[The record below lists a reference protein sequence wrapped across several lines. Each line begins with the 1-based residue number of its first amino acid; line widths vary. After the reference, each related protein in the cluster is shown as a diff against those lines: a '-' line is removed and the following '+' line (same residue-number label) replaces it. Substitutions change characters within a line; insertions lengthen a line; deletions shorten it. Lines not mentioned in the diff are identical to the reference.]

1 MKRRRILSCL
11 LAVIILLSLMTFT
24 VSAADTLKDIELPK
38 PVTPNYFVVNQDFAG
53 QGSDYITM
61 FAAFD
66 DSLVKLYTEYDVDSE
81 VFFKKYGI
89 ENEGYYDFFLNMQ
102 YDVNVNGNGW
112 QYIPV
117 WDEVDGYTGSYAE
130 GYDYTSVRTERFYD
144 FTLADLYQ
152 EEARELYKD
161 VIYSAEQDG
170 ATVYHIDLEKYSV
183 QIRCRYQMRY
193 IHNDEW
199 VIRNSEWSDIAVLG
213 KGSTQIIPTKPISYE
228 APVISNMKVVPPVE
242 HEKEAYVYFELD
254 TPDSVFSADLYY
266 EMNGETSLNELQAQI
281 SVNGGE
287 WVEVYVGNSHWPLDE
302 GDRQTSTTAAL
313 TSESHVQL
321 RVRYGGPLGYSPWSN
336 VLSVN
341 APAFDASAWAQ
352 TELARA
358 DELGLIPEILEGAD
372 LTADITR
379 AEFAAVAVKVYE
391 ALSGTPAI
399 PAVINPFTDTND
411 VEILKAY
418 NIGAVNGTSATTYS
432 PNDLLN
438 REQAAA
444 MLTRVFKK
452 VSIPNWTLATD
463 SQFALSFEKPA
474 LFADDIDISD
484 WAKESVYFMVAN
496 NIINGVG
503 DNKFAPKNVTTEEQ
517 AQGYANATREQ
528 ALIIAV
534 RMVENLK

>member
-1 MKRRRILSCL
+1 MKK
-11 LAVIILLSLMTFT
+11 LLSITLALTMCLSVMTFT
-24 VSAADTLKDIELPK
+24 AVAADTLKDVELPK
-38 PVTPNYFVVNQDFAG
+38 PATPNYFVVNQDFSG
-53 QGSDYITM
+53 THNDYITM
-61 FAAFD
+61 YAAFD

-81 VFFKKYGI
+81 AFFKKYGI
-89 ENEGYYDFFLNMQ
+89 ENEGYYDFFLDMQ

-112 QYIPV
+112 QYVPE

-193 IHNDEW
+193 IHNDDW

-213 KGSTQIIPTKPISYE
+213 KGSTQIIPVQPTSYE
-228 APVISNMKVVPPVE
+228 APVISNMKVVPPQE
-242 HEKEAYVYFELD
+242 YQNEAYVYFELD

-266 EMNGETSLNELQAQI
+266 EMNDESSLDELQAQI
-281 SVNGGE
+281 SVNGGD
-287 WVEVYVGNSHWPLDE
+287 WVEVYVANSHWPLYE

-321 RVRYGGPLGYSPWSN
+321 RVRYGGPLGYSDWSN

-341 APAFDASAWAQ
+341 APAFEASGWAQ
-352 TELARA
+352 AELSQA
-358 DELGLIPEILEGAD
+358 DALGLIPEILDGAD

-379 AEFAAVAVKVYE
+379 AEFAAVSVKVYE
-391 ALSGTPAI
+391 ALSGTPAL
-399 PAVINPFTDTND
+399 PAVANPFTDTAD
-411 VEILKAY
+411 PEILKAY

-438 REQAAA
+438 REQAAT
-444 MLTRVFKK
+444 MLTRVFKR
-452 VSIPNWTLATD
+452 VTLPGWTLATD
-463 SQFALSFEKPA
+463 SQFTLPYEKPTA
-474 LFADDIDISD
+474 FADDKDISD
-484 WAKESVYFMVAN
+484 WAKDSVYFMAAN

-503 DNKFAPKNVTTEEQ
+503 NNKFAPKNITTEEQ

-528 ALIIAV
+528 ALIIAM

>member
-1 MKRRRILSCL
+1 MKK
-11 LAVIILLSLMTFT
+11 LLSITLALTMCLSVMTFT
-24 VSAADTLKDIELPK
+24 AVAADTLKDVELPK
-38 PVTPNYFVVNQDFAG
+38 PATPNYFVVNQDFSG
-53 QGSDYITM
+53 THNDYITM
-61 FAAFD
+61 YAAFD

-81 VFFKKYGI
+81 AFFKKYGI
-89 ENEGYYDFFLNMQ
+89 ENEGYYDFFLDMQ

-112 QYIPV
+112 QYVPE

-193 IHNDEW
+193 IHNDDW

-213 KGSTQIIPTKPISYE
+213 KGSTQIIPVQPTSYE
-228 APVISNMKVVPPVE
+228 APVISNMKVVPPQE
-242 HEKEAYVYFELD
+242 YQNEAYVYFELD

-266 EMNGETSLNELQAQI
+266 EMNDESSLDELQAQI
-281 SVNGGE
+281 SVNGGD
-287 WVEVYVGNSHWPLDE
+287 WVEVYVANSHWPLYE

-321 RVRYGGPLGYSPWSN
+321 RVRYGGPLGYSDWSN

-341 APAFDASAWAQ
+341 APAFEASDWAQ
-352 TELARA
+352 GEIAKA
-358 DELGLIPEILEGAD
+358 EEMGLIPEILDGAD

-379 AEFAAVAVKVYE
+379 AEFAAVSVKVYE
-391 ALSGTPAI
+391 ALSGTPAL
-399 PAVINPFTDTND
+399 PAVANPFTDTAD
-411 VEILKAY
+411 PEILKAY

-438 REQAAA
+438 REQAAT
-444 MLTRVFKK
+444 MLTRVFKR
-452 VSIPNWTLATD
+452 VTLPGWTLATD
-463 SQFALSFEKPA
+463 ASFKLDYTKPA
-474 LFADDIDISD
+474 LFADDSDISD
-484 WAKESVYFMVAN
+484 WAKESVYFMAAN

-503 DNKFAPKNVTTEEQ
+503 NNKFAPKNITTEEQ

-528 ALIIAV
+528 ALIIAM

>member
-1 MKRRRILSCL
+1 MKK
-11 LAVIILLSLMTFT
+11 LLSITLALTMCLSVMTFT
-24 VSAADTLKDIELPK
+24 AVAADTLKDVELPK
-38 PVTPNYFVVNQDFAG
+38 PATPNYFVVNQDFSG
-53 QGSDYITM
+53 THNDYITM
-61 FAAFD
+61 YAAFD

-81 VFFKKYGI
+81 AFFKKYGI
-89 ENEGYYDFFLNMQ
+89 ENEGYYDFFLDMQ

-112 QYIPV
+112 QYVPE

-193 IHNDEW
+193 IHNDDW

-213 KGSTQIIPTKPISYE
+213 KGSTQIIPVQPTSYE
-228 APVISNMKVVPPVE
+228 APVISNMKVVPPQE
-242 HEKEAYVYFELD
+242 YQNEAYVYFELD

-266 EMNGETSLNELQAQI
+266 EMNDESSLDELQAQI
-281 SVNGGE
+281 SVNGGD
-287 WVEVYVGNSHWPLDE
+287 WVEVYVANSHWPLYE

-321 RVRYGGPLGYSPWSN
+321 RVRYGGPLGYSDWSN

-341 APAFDASAWAQ
+341 APAFEASDWAQ
-352 TELARA
+352 GEIAKA
-358 DELGLIPEILEGAD
+358 EEMGLIPEILDGAD

-379 AEFAAVAVKVYE
+379 AEFAAVSVKVYE
-391 ALSGTPAI
+391 ALSGTPAL
-399 PAVINPFTDTND
+399 PAVANPFTDTAD
-411 VEILKAY
+411 PEILKAY

-444 MLTRVFKK
+444 MLTRVFKR
-452 VSIPNWTLATD
+452 VTLPGWTLATD
-463 SQFALSFEKPA
+463 ANFKLDYTKPA
-474 LFADDIDISD
+474 LFADDADISD
-484 WAKESVYFMVAN
+484 WAKESVYFMAAN

-503 DNKFAPKNVTTEEQ
+503 NNKFAPKNITTEEQ

-528 ALIIAV
+528 ALIIAM

>member
-1 MKRRRILSCL
+1 MKKLLCSL
-11 LAVIILLSLMTFT
+11 LALTMCLSVMTFT
-24 VSAADTLKDIELPK
+24 AVAADTLKDVELPK
-38 PVTPNYFVVNQDFAG
+38 PVTPNYFVVNQDFSG
-53 QGSDYITM
+53 THNDYITM
-61 FAAFD
+61 YAAFD

-81 VFFKKYGI
+81 AFFEKYGI
-89 ENEGYYDFFLNMQ
+89 ENEGYYDFFLAMQ
-102 YDVNVNGNGW
+102 YDVNVNNNGW
-112 QYIPV
+112 QYIPE

-193 IHNDEW
+193 IHNDDW
-199 VIRNSEWSDIAVLG
+199 VIRNSEWADIAVLG
-213 KGSTQIIPTKPISYE
+213 KGSTQIIPVQPTSYE
-228 APVISNMKVVPPVE
+228 APVISNMKVVPPQE
-242 HEKEAYVYFELD
+242 YQNEAYVYFELD

-266 EMNGETSLNELQAQI
+266 EMNDESSLDELQAQI
-281 SVNGGE
+281 SVNGGD
-287 WVEVYVGNSHWPLDE
+287 WVEVYVANSHWPLYE

-321 RVRYGGPLGYSPWSN
+321 RVRYGGPLGYSDWSN

-341 APAFDASAWAQ
+341 APAFEASDWAQ
-352 TELARA
+352 GEIAKA
-358 DELGLIPEILEGAD
+358 EEMGLIPEILDGAD

-379 AEFAAVAVKVYE
+379 AEFAAVSEKVYE
-391 ALSGTPAI
+391 ALSGTPAL
-399 PAVINPFTDTND
+399 PAVANPFTDTAD
-411 VEILKAY
+411 PEILKAY

-444 MLTRVFKK
+444 MLTRVFKR
-452 VSIPNWTLATD
+452 VTLPGWTLATD
-463 SQFALSFEKPA
+463 ASFKLDYTKPA
-474 LFADDIDISD
+474 LFADDADISD
-484 WAKESVYFMVAN
+484 WAKESVYFMAAN

-503 DNKFAPKNVTTEEQ
+503 NNKFAPKNITTEEQ

-528 ALIIAV
+528 ALIIAM

>member
-1 MKRRRILSCL
+1 MKKILSLLLILTMCL
-11 LAVIILLSLMTFT
+11 SIMTFT
-24 VSAADTLKDIELPK
+24 VSATDTLKDIELPK

-61 FAAFD
+61 YAAFD
-66 DSLVKLYTEYDVDSE
+66 DSLVKLQTEYEIDSDA
-81 VFFKKYGI
+81 FFEKYGV
-89 ENEGYYDFFLNMQ
+89 EHNGYGLFLKMQ

-112 QYIPV
+112 QYIPE

-144 FTLADLYQ
+144 FTLADLYWD
-152 EEARELYKD
+152 EARELYKD

-170 ATVYHIDLEKYSV
+170 TTVYHIDLEKYSV
-183 QIRCRYQMRY
+183 QIRCRYQMQY
-193 IHNDEW
+193 SHNYNN
-199 VIRNSEWSDIAVLG
+199 IIINGEWSDIAVLG
-213 KGSTQIIPTKPISYE
+213 KGSTQIIPVQPTSYE

-266 EMNGETSLNELQAQI
+266 EMNDETTLNELQAQI

-287 WVEVYVGNSHWPLDE
+287 WIEVYVGNSHWPLDE
-302 GDRQTSTTAAL
+302 GDRGTSTTAAL

-341 APAFDASAWAQ
+341 APAFEASGWAQ
-352 TELARA
+352 GEIAKA
-358 DELGLIPEILEGAD
+358 EEMGLIPEILDGAD

-391 ALSGTPAI
+391 ALSGTPAL
-399 PAVINPFTDTND
+399 PAVANPFTDTAD
-411 VEILKAY
+411 PEILKAY
-418 NIGAVNGTSATTYS
+418 NIGAVNGTSVTTYS

-438 REQAAA
+438 REQAAT
-444 MLTRVFKK
+444 MLTRVFKR
-452 VSIPNWTLATD
+452 VTLPGWTLATD
-463 SQFALSFEKPA
+463 SQFTLPYEKPA
-474 LFADDIDISD
+474 AFADDKDISD
-484 WAKESVYFMVAN
+484 WAKDSVYFMAAN
-496 NIINGVG
+496 GIINGVG
-503 DNKFAPKNVTTEEQ
+503 NNKFAPKNVTTEEQ
-517 AQGYANATREQ
+517 ATGYANATREQ
-528 ALIIAV
+528 ALIIAM
-534 RMVENLK
+534 RMVENLKK

>member
-1 MKRRRILSCL
+1 MKKLLCSL
-11 LAVIILLSLMTFT
+11 LALTMCLSLMTFT
-24 VSAADTLKDIELPK
+24 AVAADTLKDVELPK
-38 PVTPNYFVVNQDFAG
+38 PATPNYFVVNQDFSG
-53 QGSDYITM
+53 THNDYITM
-61 FAAFD
+61 YAAFD

-81 VFFKKYGI
+81 AFFKKYGI
-89 ENEGYYDFFLNMQ
+89 ENEGYYDFFLDMQ

-112 QYIPV
+112 QYVPE

-193 IHNDEW
+193 IHNDDW

-213 KGSTQIIPTKPISYE
+213 KGSTQIIPVQPTSYE
-228 APVISNMKVVPPVE
+228 APVISNMKVVPPQE
-242 HEKEAYVYFELD
+242 YQNEAYVYFELD

-266 EMNGETSLNELQAQI
+266 EMNDESTLDELQAQI
-281 SVNGGE
+281 SVNGGD
-287 WVEVYVGNSHWPLDE
+287 WVEVYVANSHWPLYE

-321 RVRYGGPLGYSPWSN
+321 RVRYGGPLGYSDWSN

-341 APAFDASAWAQ
+341 APAFEASDWAQ
-352 TELARA
+352 GEIAKA
-358 DELGLIPEILEGAD
+358 EEMGLIPEILDGAD

-379 AEFAAVAVKVYE
+379 AEFAAVSVKVYE
-391 ALSGTPAI
+391 ALSGTPAL
-399 PAVINPFTDTND
+399 PAVANPFTDTAD
-411 VEILKAY
+411 PEILKAY

-438 REQAAA
+438 REQAAT
-444 MLTRVFKK
+444 MLTRVFKR
-452 VSIPNWTLATD
+452 VTLPGWTLATD
-463 SQFALSFEKPA
+463 ASFKLDYTKPA
-474 LFADDIDISD
+474 LFADDADISD
-484 WAKESVYFMVAN
+484 WAKESVYFMAAN

-503 DNKFAPKNVTTEEQ
+503 NNKFAPKNITTEEQ

-528 ALIIAV
+528 ALIIAM